1 MKSKEEI
8 IELNKKQTEFY
19 NKEDR
24 TAGMAS
30 TMWRKLR
37 NGLLSGYRKNY
48 KLKDKSYEQHKLWL
62 GDLSDKKVLDLGCY
76 SGNALS
82 LYLAENSK
90 EYLGIDL
97 SDVAIEKLNGKLDHI
112 DSAQALAIDF
122 LSDDFTYRDFDIVYA
137 FGVMHHFENFDLLI
151 DRITEVMKPGGLIV
165 SYDPLETSPPI
176 VFLRKMYRPFQDDA
190 DWEWPFTKSTLRK
203 IENKFKVLE
212 VKGLL
217 GKSKYGIPLQFMP
230 LSNSYKDRVI
240 SKWIEQDWTSTRVD
254 DVFNCMH
261 VTMLL
266 QTKKGA

>member
-19 NKEDR
+19 NKEDLK
-24 TAGMAS
+24 AGFAS

-37 NGLLSGYRKNY
+37 NGLLNGYRKNY
-48 KLKDKSYEQHKLWL
+48 RLKDKSYLQHKEWL
-62 GDLSDKKVLDLGCY
+62 GDLSNKKVLDLGCY

-82 LYLAENSK
+82 LYLATNAK

-97 SDVAIEKLNGKLDHI
+97 SDVAIDKLSDKLKNI

-122 LSDDFTYRDFDIVYA
+122 LSDKFTYRDFDVVYA

-151 DRITEVMKPGGLIV
+151 DRVSEVIKPGGIIV

-176 VFLRKMYRPFQDDA
+176 VFLRKLYRPFQDDA
-190 DWEWPFTKSTLRK
+190 DWEWPFTKFTLKK
-203 IENKFKVLE
+203 IESKFNVLE

-217 GKSKYGIPLQFMP
+217 GKSKYGILLQFTP

-240 SKWIEQDWTSTRVD
+240 SEWIEEDWTSTKVE

-266 QTKKGA
+266 ETKT